1 MPVLVVIGGR
11 AWWDESLVPLASG
24 LTSRNRHFV
33 PSSLSLSACAGML
46 DRRRT
51 IERRSPDAVER
62 GRSVSDAT
70 KVLAPR
76 NRGVERP
83 GVVIGSSMVRTDE
96 QSQGSRVSRSARAWR
111 AAVVTD
117 DDATRRIV
125 VPILESEGIEVDTE
139 VTGRRSPHAGRE
151 PFDVFDLVVIDSD
164 RIDSSGAGSMDAL
177 RESGSFRPEVVVLTS
192 DPAIAVQ
199 AFDAGALDCVTK
211 PVKPRRFRS
220 SIWRTKERLR
230 DRDRAAF
237 LGTLLHERG
246 QADFVEKRPPTG
258 GWLRKILV
266 RTSSS
271 VVLVNVDDVTHIEAQ
286 SFYAR
291 AHTRASSHLVRR
303 SLGWF
308 EERLDPER
316 FVRIHRKYIVN
327 VDQIAEVK
335 PWSRKAFE
343 VVLSNGDMI
352 RLSPARRGELEAA
365 LRQSI

>member
-1 MPVLVVIGGR
+1 MRLDLPSQ
-11 AWWDESLVPLASG
+11 DSSG
-24 LTSRNRHFV
+24 
-33 PSSLSLSACAGML
+33 P
-46 DRRRT
+46 
-51 IERRSPDAVER
+51 
-62 GRSVSDAT
+62 RSV
-70 KVLAPR
+70 
-76 NRGVERP
+76 
-83 GVVIGSSMVRTDE
+83 
-96 QSQGSRVSRSARAWR
+96 RAWR

-117 DDATRRIV
+117 DDATRKIV
-125 VPILESEGIEVDTE
+125 ITILESEGIEVGLEAAGGHD
-139 VTGRRSPHAGRE
+139 SLQAGRE
-151 PFDVFDLVVIDSD
+151 PFDVFDLVVFDAD
-164 RIDSSGAGSMDAL
+164 QGAWRGTESIDAL
-177 RESGSFRPEVVVLTS
+177 REGGGFRPEVVVVTS
-192 DPAIAVQ
+192 DPGMAVQ
-199 AFDAGALDCVTK
+199 AFDAGALDCITK
-211 PVKPRRFRS
+211 PVKPRRLRN
-220 SIWRTKERLR
+220 SIWRTKARLR

-237 LGTLLHERG
+237 LGALLSERG
-246 QADFVEKRPPTG
+246 QGDFQQRRPPTD

-291 AHTRASSHLVRR
+291 AYTRGSSHLVRR

>member
-1 MPVLVVIGGR
+1 MSDVDDVV
-11 AWWDESLVPLASG
+11 
-24 LTSRNRHFV
+24 TSRNRRGSDRSGV
-33 PSSLSLSACAGML
+33 IATSTMRL
-46 DRRRT
+46 DAPT
-51 IERRSPDAVER
+51 PDASGSAS
-62 GRSVSDAT
+62 GRT
-70 KVLAPR
+70 
-76 NRGVERP
+76 
-83 GVVIGSSMVRTDE
+83 
-96 QSQGSRVSRSARAWR
+96 WR

-117 DDATRRIV
+117 DDATRKV
-125 VPILESEGIEVDTE
+125 VVSILESEGIEVDLVVGART
-139 VTGRRSPHAGRE
+139 SPQGGRE
-151 PFDVFDLVVIDSD
+151 PFDVFDLVVYDSD
-164 RIDSSGAGSMDAL
+164 QSAARAAESIEAV
-177 RESGSFRPEVVVLTS
+177 REGGSFRPEVVVVTS
-192 DPAIAVQ
+192 DPAVAVQ
-199 AFDAGALDCVTK
+199 AFDAGALDCITK
-211 PVKPRRFRS
+211 PIKARRFRNA
-220 SIWRTKERLR
+220 IWRTKGRLR

-237 LGTLLHERG
+237 LGALLNERG
-246 QADFVEKRPPTG
+246 QGDSRERRPPTD

-271 VVLVNVDDVTHIEAQ
+271 VVLLNVDDVTHIEAQ

-291 AHTRASSHLVRR
+291 THTRDSSYLVRR

>member
-1 MPVLVVIGGR
+1 MRLEGGSP
-11 AWWDESLVPLASG
+11 ESAL
-24 LTSRNRHFV
+24 
-33 PSSLSLSACAGML
+33 
-46 DRRRT
+46 
-51 IERRSPDAVER
+51 
-62 GRSVSDAT
+62 
-70 KVLAPR
+70 
-76 NRGVERP
+76 
-83 GVVIGSSMVRTDE
+83 
-96 QSQGSRVSRSARAWR
+96 SRSGRAWR

-117 DDATRRIV
+117 DEATRRIV
-125 VPILESEGIEVDTE
+125 TSILESEGIEVDPE
-139 VTGRRSPHAGRE
+139 VTGRRATHAGRE
-151 PFDVFDLVVIDSD
+151 PFDVFDLVVIDSAH
-164 RIDSSGAGSMDAL
+164 IDASGVVSIDAL
-177 RESGSFRPEVVVLTS
+177 REGRSFRPEVVVVTAE
-192 DPAIAVQ
+192 PALAVQ
-199 AFDAGALDCVTK
+199 AFDAGALDCVMK

-220 SIWRTKERLR
+220 AIWRTKQRLR

-237 LGTLLHERG
+237 LGTLLSERG
-246 QADFVEKRPPTG
+246 QADFDERPQPTG

-291 AHTRASSHLVRR
+291 AHTRGSSHLVRR

-343 VVLSNGDMI
+343 VVLSSGDMI

>member
-1 MPVLVVIGGR
+1 MRL
-11 AWWDESLVPLASG
+11 DE
-24 LTSRNRHFV
+24 
-33 PSSLSLSACAGML
+33 
-46 DRRRT
+46 
-51 IERRSPDAVER
+51 RSPDASGSGS
-62 GRSVSDAT
+62 GRT
-70 KVLAPR
+70 
-76 NRGVERP
+76 
-83 GVVIGSSMVRTDE
+83 
-96 QSQGSRVSRSARAWR
+96 WR
-111 AAVVTD
+111 AAVVSD
-117 DDATRRIV
+117 DDATRKV
-125 VPILESEGIEVDTE
+125 VVSILESEGIEVGLE
-139 VTGRRSPHAGRE
+139 IAGVHNSLQARRE
-151 PFDVFDLVVIDSD
+151 PFDVFDLVVFDADQSAPRGIES
-164 RIDSSGAGSMDAL
+164 IEAL
-177 RESGSFRPEVVVLTS
+177 RDGGGFRPEVVVVTS
-192 DPAIAVQ
+192 DPAMAVQ
-199 AFDAGALDCVTK
+199 AFDAGALDCITK
-211 PVKPRRFRS
+211 PVKPRRFRN
-220 SIWRTKERLR
+220 SIWRTKGRLR

-237 LGTLLHERG
+237 LGALLSERG
-246 QADFVEKRPPTG
+246 QSGFQEKRPPTD

-271 VVLVNVDDVTHIEAQ
+271 VVLINVDDVTHIEAQ

-291 AHTRASSHLVRR
+291 AHTRGSSHLVRR